1 MSNFD
6 ELLNSLHGDLGASNI
21 TDDQSNIPIEIDPIQ
36 RSFLIKDTHNL
47 VLGFEGDVNSQ
58 KVTFQLPKFHE
69 GHDLTRCGQK
79 TLRWKNLATGV
90 EDWSELAVVGES
102 DDKWLATWIVPPAVY
117 TAASVIQIAI
127 SIYDLNGTHV
137 AFAWNTATFSGFIVE
152 KTLSEVGRGPLIPS
166 VIAPAKNEI
175 LQISEETHSI
185 VAPQGY
191 NFIISSYGNK
201 NTVNVYFQTTPT
213 VGGIDLLDENTRI
226 SIVVSVNG
234 EYDKFT
240 ILSSDISASFPATGE
255 GQGLVNFTWRVP
267 EVVTKN
273 HLYYTGVF
281 SIVVV
286 FEALNDNKEVEE
298 VWSTTT
304 FNKLSL
310 AQSLLLQYNSDDV
323 LPTEFNNV
331 IDANTYSKEL
341 DDRKISGIVLFKHG
355 SDEYWDSSDYVPAE
369 GEKVYYDAIIADGKT
384 IGTKVKIGN
393 GIDIVKDLPFQID
406 PTVSDWA
413 REETRPDGVYVVEA
427 DEFFD
432 PKNIGEDVQ
441 LIFDVKADYKL
452 SAFKFVS
459 KPGEVVEEGYL
470 YLILSSDGTY
480 YQPYVYNG
488 EPTPIGGVSSFG
500 KLYRHNVRFRYYHTG
515 GGVSERD
522 GAIEAFF
529 TIINQDSEPYSY
541 SHEWI
546 AGLDRPGYSHSTL
559 SANNAAQLK
568 RLFYAVQGKI
578 DPNQKMKEASGMM
591 SIFNSTNK
599 SHFPAI
605 CHAIVAKYYKFDGDT
620 NEKRLL
626 AFRGTSPSITA
637 PISSDEWLLNREVIQ
652 ISCGWATNAGQLNE
666 GEYGGANYLE
676 GYCGQPTICEDFVEE
691 ISITSI

>member
-6 ELLNSLHGDLGASNI
+6 DLLNSLHGTSAL
-21 TDDQSNIPIEIDPIQ
+21 TDDQSGIPIEIDPIQ

-69 GHDLTRCGQK
+69 GHDLTLCGQK

-90 EDWSELAVVGES
+90 EDWSELVVVEES
-102 DDKWLATWIVPPAVY
+102 SDKWIATWIVPPAVY
-117 TAASVIQIAI
+117 TAAGIIQIAI

-137 AFAWNTATFSGFIVE
+137 AFAWNTATFSGFVVE
-152 KTLSEVGRGPLIPS
+152 KTLSEVGRGPRIPS

-175 LQISEETHSI
+175 LQINEETHSI

-226 SIVVSVNG
+226 SVVVSVNG

-240 ILSSDISASFPATGE
+240 ILSSDISASFPTTGE

-273 HLYYTGVF
+273 HLYYTGIF

-413 REETRPDGVYVVEA
+413 RAETRPDGVYVVEA
-427 DEFFD
+427 DEIFD

-452 SAFKFVS
+452 SALKFVA
-459 KPGEVVEEGYL
+459 KPEEVVEEGYL
-470 YLILSSDGTY
+470 YLIPSDDETY
-480 YQPYVYNG
+480 YQPYVCNEG
-488 EPTPIGGVSSFG
+488 PIPIGGVSSFG
-500 KLYRHNVRFRYYHTG
+500 KLYRHNVRFRYYHNG
-515 GGVSERD
+515 GGISERD
-522 GAIEAFF
+522 GAMEVFF
-529 TIINQDSEPYSY
+529 TIINQDGKSYSY
-541 SHEWI
+541 NHQWDSTTDCPT
-546 AGLDRPGYSHSTL
+546 ATHSIL
-559 SANNAAQLK
+559 SATNAAQLK
-568 RLFYAVQGKI
+568 RLFYAVQGGIELK
-578 DPNQKMKEASGMM
+578 QKMKEASGIMC
-591 SIFNSTNK
+591 IYKSTND
-599 SHFPAI
+599 SHYPAI
-605 CHAIVAKYYKFDGDT
+605 CHAVVAKYYKFDGDK

-626 AFRGTSPSITA
+626 AFRGTSPSITT
-637 PISSDEWLLNREVIQ
+637 PTTSPDWFLNKEVIQ
-652 ISCGWATNAGQLNE
+652 ISCGWATNAGQSNE